1 MKSLFESRILALF
14 VLVFMISACNSDADY
29 DVSEEAA
36 VDAASLEIDLD
47 GDLHD
52 HSNHPAVGFEHAI
65 NQHVADQGIN
75 LKEVEEVDF
84 YYPDGSS
91 EKKYRIEGD
100 IIVSQEEM
108 NALNTIAGEVEMRQ
122 YRTSALVSNNQTIT
136 VRGYTGGGGYG
147 LTNKMRTA
155 LNWAVN
161 NYNALNTGLNFSL
174 SFGTSTNAEI
184 VVYRVPNGQAGG
196 QAGFPSGGNPYK
208 WVQIFSGMDSYN
220 TNVVEHVITHEIGHS
235 MGLRHT
241 DYFSRVSCGQNTNEG
256 SGGVGAIHIPGT
268 PTGVDWNSI
277 MLACFSSGEDGEFGF
292 YDRVALEY
300 LY

>member
-65 NQHVADQGIN
+65 SQHVADQGIN